1 MTELLKRRSVDLLVE
16 QFWRK
21 GYLTLSRKFG
31 TYLPEPDS
39 VGGFDVDIIARQKN
53 RYAIGVTI
61 IEEELKDPNSLMAK
75 LKYLASR
82 QTRAGNSPVLL
93 FIGVKSDYIEQTKL
107 IVDQLDEEIRKN
119 IRLFQIAD
127 HQNLTTLRVEST
139 SHPLFS

>member
-127 HQNLTTLRVEST
+127 HQNLTPLRVEST

>member
-1 MTELLKRRSVDLLVE
+1 MTELLKRKSVDLLVE

-53 RYAIGVTI
+53 RYAIGVTL
-61 IEEELKDPNSLMAK
+61 IEEELKDQNSLITK

-93 FIGVKSDYIEQTKL
+93 FVGVKSDYLGQVRL

-119 IRLFQIAD
+119 IRLFQITD
-127 HQNLTTLRVEST
+127 HQNLTTRRAERSA
-139 SHPLFS
+139 HPLFS